1 MSFVNFRKK
10 EINFKIVYYGPGR
23 SGKTTNLERIHTMM
37 PDDIKGN
44 MTMLSTQEDRTLY
57 FDFLPLK
64 SNAIPGFTTRFQLYT
79 VPGQPI
85 YDKTRQLVL
94 IGSDGVV
101 FVADS
106 QWEQMENNVL
116 SFEDLKI
123 NLKTH
128 NTSLELL
135 PYVLQFNKRD
145 LPNVAP
151 IKYMDFLINQGGTR
165 TTYVDAIATKDI
177 GVDVTLNLICKMVM
191 AKFIKDNNMSPG
203 GLDEASSVAVTETEK
218 SHV

>member
-37 PDDIKGN
+37 PDDVKGK

-64 SNAIPGFTTRFQLYT
+64 SDAISGFTSRFQLYT
-79 VPGQPI
+79 VPGQVI

-94 IGSDGVV
+94 IGADGVA

-106 QWEQMENNVL
+106 QWDKMEENVQ
-116 SFEDLKI
+116 SFEDLKT
-123 NLKTH
+123 NLKSH
-128 NTSLELL
+128 NTSLEQI

-145 LPNVAP
+145 LPAIAP
-151 IKYMDFLINQGGTR
+151 IHYMDFLLNQGDTR
-165 TTYVDAIATKDI
+165 TTYVDAVAAKEI

-191 AKFIKDNNMSPG
+191 AKFIHDNNMSPG
-203 GLDEASSVAVTETEK
+203 AIDKESNIAV
-218 SHV
+218 

>member
-23 SGKTTNLERIHTMM
+23 SGKTTNLERIHAMM

-116 SFEDLKI
+116 SFEDLKV
-123 NLKTH
+123 NLKSH
-128 NTSLELL
+128 NSSLEAL

-151 IKYMDFLINQGGTR
+151 IKYMDFLINQGETR
-165 TTYVDAIATKDI
+165 TTYVDAIAMKDI

-191 AKFIKDNNMSPG
+191 AKFIKDNNMSATNI
-203 GLDEASSVAVTETEK
+203 EETASVAVTQTGAR
-218 SHV
+218 HG